1 MAYSVEGSSDGCYE
15 GTSVL
20 INKPDIRDERELAEA
35 EGVITAAK
43 IAILLS
49 EPYDGEFGSAHYCD
63 IHRFIMGDLYD
74 WAGKLRTVDLSKK
87 GTSFHSAKG
96 LEKDMGLLFGYLNE
110 YDCFVGMKHKSFAEH
125 IAEFYHDLNML
136 HPFREGNGRA
146 QRVLIT
152 QLIEHAGYGIDLSAC
167 DKDMLMIATIH
178 AAHGVMDYLTE
189 FFIKNIKL

>member
-1 MAYSVEGSSDGCYE
+1 MAYTVEGSSDGCYE

-43 IAILLS
+43 IALLLS
-49 EPYDGEFGSAHYCD
+49 EPYKGEFNAAHYCD
-63 IHRFIMGDLYD
+63 IHRFIMGDLYE
-74 WAGKLRTVDLSKK
+74 WAGCIRTVELSKK

-96 LEKDMGLLFGYLNE
+96 LEKDMGKLFELLNRQK
-110 YDCFVGMKHKSFAEH
+110 CFAGLSHDDFAAR
-125 IAEFYHDLNML
+125 IAEFYSDLNML
-136 HPFREGNGRA
+136 HPFREGNGRS

-152 QLIEHAGYGIDLSAC
+152 QLIERAGMSIDFSAC

-178 AAHGVMDYLTE
+178 AAHGVMDYLTD
-189 FFIKNIKL
+189 FFTDNIKL